1 MRGGVCAFAGMEGA
15 EGWGR
20 AAERRCGQR
29 ERRHDRCG
37 GRFRSRPCGARRKN
51 SSASRQTRVFSRPL
65 GMSEECRETEEKV
78 CRRSV
83 SRCNDG
89 RKKPGISRPA
99 PYVSGRRGDGGAGL
113 QNIKSETRL
122 AEQFDSAR
130 LSKRLR
136 RLLSSAY

>member
-1 MRGGVCAFAGMEGA
+1 
-15 EGWGR
+15 
-20 AAERRCGQR
+20 
-29 ERRHDRCG
+29 
-37 GRFRSRPCGARRKN
+37 
-51 SSASRQTRVFSRPL
+51 
-65 GMSEECRETEEKV
+65 MSTEEKV

-89 RKKPGISRPA
+89 RKKSPEYPDLLHTLAGGG
-99 PYVSGRRGDGGAGL
+99 VDGGAGL